1 MTELTYLCLFVILKE
16 MRTTLRLDDDLLQ
29 EAKRYATEHGITLT
43 ALMDRA
49 LRETLSRDDWSG
61 PGPET
66 RPLPTYS
73 GRGLRPGIDL
83 DDGAALLDLMEVG
96 DDSA

>member
-1 MTELTYLCLFVILKE
+1 

-29 EAKRYATEHGITLT
+29 EAITLT

-49 LRETLSRDDWSG
+49 LRETLARDDWGG
-61 PGPET
+61 PDPET

-73 GRGLRPGIDL
+73 GRGLRAGVDL
-83 DDGAALLDLMEVG
+83 DDGAALLDLMEGG